1 MGVFIKYQYAWYTTR
16 MEIRPQIN
24 TCVQTPDTIKCDHI
38 LEILCNG
45 DKKLGF
51 VNVYN
56 LSILKGNK
64 FLGRTLIKMCMEKY
78 R

>member
-1 MGVFIKYQYAWYTTR
+1 

-24 TCVQTPDTIKCDHI
+24 TCVQTPDTIKCDH
-38 LEILCNG
+38 EILCNG
-45 DKKLGF
+45 DKKSGF

-64 FLGRTLIKMCMEKY
+64 FQGNLIKM
-78 R
+78 